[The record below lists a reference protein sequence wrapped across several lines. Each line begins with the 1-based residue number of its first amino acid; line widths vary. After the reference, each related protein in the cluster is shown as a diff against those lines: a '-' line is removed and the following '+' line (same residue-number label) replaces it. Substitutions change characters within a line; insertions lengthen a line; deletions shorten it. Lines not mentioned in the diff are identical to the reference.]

1 MRRQSFTK
9 LLAAV
14 MACLIWAGSMAQTAD
29 RRLAVGL
36 HFGQREY
43 HGDLGYW
50 SFLHDQIF
58 HPTGG
63 ISLNYY
69 ISPSFDGMLN
79 ANWGKI
85 GYLSKQGNFET
96 YSFSGHIADYFV
108 GGKFKFSNG
117 SILKEDT
124 KFRPYIFMGLGGF
137 NYFINTNFGFHLYDA
152 TYSNK
157 KVETAYKFNW
167 PMGAGFDYPINDNLA
182 AYGQI
187 TYNYTMSD
195 SWDGIHRAAKWS
207 DNDQFIYYAAGIKY
221 NLPFGDAA
229 AGARPKKKMKDDDN
243 DGVANKYDKCKETRP
258 GYAVDSVGCD
268 LDSDKDSI
276 VDTEDKCPET
286 PGLRQFE
293 GCPDTDGDGIQDS
306 EDKCPTQAGV
316 TQFGGCPDTDG
327 DGIQDSEDKCPN
339 EAGLPAK
346 QGCPFVDTDKD
357 GIDDSED
364 RCPTVPGIAAN
375 RGCPEIK
382 AEVMKKAAVAAKG
395 VFFESG
401 KDVIKKESFD
411 DLNVLVGILLADKDL
426 KVSIEGHTDDVG
438 DPDKNMQ
445 LSQRRTEAVK
455 KYLESKGIDS
465 ARMTATGLGSTKPVA
480 DNKTPKGRAQNRRVE
495 FKLDY

>member
-9 LLAAV
+9 LLVVV
-14 MACLIWAGSMAQTAD
+14 MACLTWATSMAQTAE

-50 SFLHDQIF
+50 SFLNDQVF

-69 ISPSFDGMLN
+69 VSPSLDAMVN
-79 ANWGKI
+79 ANWGQI
-85 GYLSKQGNFET
+85 GYLSKKGEFQT
-96 YSFSGHIADYFV
+96 YSFGGHIADYFV
-108 GGKFKFSNG
+108 GGKYKFSNG
-117 SILKEDT
+117 KLLKEDT
-124 KFRPYIFMGLGGF
+124 KIRPYVFMGLGGF
-137 NYFINTNFGFHLYDA
+137 NYFIKTNFGFHLYDGN
-152 TYSNK
+152 YVNK
-157 KVETAYKFNW
+157 QVETAYKFNW
-167 PMGAGFDYPINDNLA
+167 PMGAGFDYPINDNLS

-207 DNDQFIYYAAGIKY
+207 DNDQFLYYAAGIKY

-229 AGARPKKKMKDDDN
+229 AGARPKKMKDDDN
-243 DGVANKYDKCKETRP
+243 DGVANKYDKCKTTRP

-286 PGLRQFE
+286 PGIRQFE
-293 GCPDTDGDGIQDS
+293 GCPDTDGDGIQDAL
-306 EDKCPTQAGV
+306 DKCPTEAGIV
-316 TQFGGCPDTDG
+316 QFEGCPDTDG
-327 DGIQDSEDKCPN
+327 DGIQNSLDKCPN
-339 EAGLPAK
+339 EAGIAAK

-357 GIDDSED
+357 GIDDAED
-364 RCPTVPGIAAN
+364 RCPTVAGIAAN

-382 AEVMKKAAVAAKG
+382 AEVMKKVAVAAKG

-411 DLNVLVGILLADKDL
+411 DLNVLAAILNADKEL

-438 DPDKNMQ
+438 DPEKNMQ

-455 KYLESKGIDS
+455 KYLESKGVDPS
-465 ARMTATGLGSTKPVA
+465 RMTATGMGSTKPVA